1 MPANVYECLFML
13 DTTKVA
19 GDLPTTV
26 QQIHTI
32 LERHHAEILA
42 SRPWDERRLLY
53 PVNGQ
58 KKALYYLTYF
68 KVEAKELVGIERDVA
83 LNETIMR
90 SMVLKI
96 EPKLVDTMLALARDE
111 HALALQAVVD
121 DGTDYDAM
129 GGGDRRG
136 NRDRHGDRDRGGD
149 RGERRPAEP
158 AAAAKE

>member
-53 PVNGQ
+53 PIKGQ
-58 KKALYYLTYF
+58 KKALYYLNYF

-83 LNETIMR
+83 LNETILR

-121 DGTDYDAM
+121 DGTDYDNM

-136 NRDRHGDRDRGGD
+136 GGRDRHGDRDRG
-149 RGERRPAEP
+149 ERKPAE

>member
-19 GDLPTTV
+19 GDLPATV

-53 PVNGQ
+53 PVGGQ
-58 KKALYYLTYF
+58 KKALYYLNYF
-68 KVEAKELVGIERDVA
+68 KVEAKE
-83 LNETIMR
+83 
-90 SMVLKI
+90 
-96 EPKLVDTMLALARDE
+96 LVDTMLALARDE

-121 DGTDYDAM
+121 DGTDYDNM

-136 NRDRHGDRDRGGD
+136 NRDRHGDRDR
-149 RGERRPAEP
+149 R
-158 AAAAKE
+158 